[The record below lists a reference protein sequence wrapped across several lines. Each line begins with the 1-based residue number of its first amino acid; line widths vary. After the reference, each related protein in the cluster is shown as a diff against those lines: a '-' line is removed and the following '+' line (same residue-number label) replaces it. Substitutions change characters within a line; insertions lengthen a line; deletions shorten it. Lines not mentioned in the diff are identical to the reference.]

1 MTLKEWL
8 KVNREFY
15 NGDLLVELLK
25 NNSYKRD
32 DIICKLYLHIDD
44 AIDIFGDYELK
55 KFMCG
60 CIEGS
65 DHYTLKVLL
74 WKT

>member
-15 NGDLLVELLK
+15 NGDLLVVLFK
-25 NNSYKRD
+25 NNSYKSD
-32 DIICKLYLHIDD
+32 DIICELYLEIDD

-55 KFMCG
+55 KFRCG
-60 CIEGS
+60 HIENC
-65 DHYTLKVLL
+65 DHYTVKVLL
-74 WKT
+74 WKP